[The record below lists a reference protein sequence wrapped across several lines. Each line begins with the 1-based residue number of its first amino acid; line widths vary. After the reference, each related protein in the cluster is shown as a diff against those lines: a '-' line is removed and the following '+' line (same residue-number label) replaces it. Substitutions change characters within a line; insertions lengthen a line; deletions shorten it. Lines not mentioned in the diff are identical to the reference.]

1 MKKADADALDRQEKK
16 RTQKIGNYRHI
27 SFWQSQRNWLLLSPL
42 YEQLLII
49 CPEEKQGRVNSLTD
63 SLKIKP
69 VTWGLSA
76 RIKYS
81 QTAFSLSG
89 EI

>member
-27 SFWQSQRNWLLLSPL
+27 SFWQSQRNCLLSPPL

-49 CPEEKQGRVNSLTD
+49 CPEEKQGQVNSLTD

-69 VTWGLSA
+69 VTWGLSVS
-76 RIKYS
+76 IKYS
-81 QTAFSLSG
+81 QADFSLSR
-89 EI
+89 ES

>member
-16 RTQKIGNYRHI
+16 RTRKIGNYRHI
-27 SFWQSQRNWLLLSPL
+27 SFWQSQGNWLLLPPL

-49 CPEEKQGRVNSLTD
+49 CPEEERGQVNSLTN

-76 RIKYS
+76 SIKNS
-81 QTAFSLSG
+81 QAAFSLPG
-89 EI
+89 ET